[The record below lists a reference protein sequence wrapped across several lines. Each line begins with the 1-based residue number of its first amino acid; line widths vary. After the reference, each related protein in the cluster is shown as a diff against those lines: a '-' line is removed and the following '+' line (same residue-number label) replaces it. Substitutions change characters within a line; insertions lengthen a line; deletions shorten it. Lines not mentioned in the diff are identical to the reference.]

1 MEGGSRFVLSTSNR
15 FRFVLPTSSH
25 KYKNQPVAIWRVM
38 STQVNQSSKE
48 EESITVQFKSGTYT
62 VYTYTYGSAGADSVE
77 TMKSLARQGHGLN
90 LQQ

>member
-1 MEGGSRFVLSTSNR
+1 MI
-15 FRFVLPTSSH
+15 P
-25 KYKNQPVAIWRVM
+25 YKNINGNSGIVAYD
-38 STQVNQSSKE
+38 TK